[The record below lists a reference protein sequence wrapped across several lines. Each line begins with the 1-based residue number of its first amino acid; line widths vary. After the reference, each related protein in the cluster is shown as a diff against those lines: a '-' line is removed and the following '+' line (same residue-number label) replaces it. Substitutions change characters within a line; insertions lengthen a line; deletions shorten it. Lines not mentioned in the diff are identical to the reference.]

1 MLTQGTDY
9 SYTKLCVSFIYTAY
23 FITCKLNVLS
33 KSDKNLNYSVF
44 SQQNQEKTN
53 NTLSRANDFPHW
65 SNQKSIKIFTWFH
78 FVILQHITTQKKNN
92 HKSKKICANAEA
104 GIDKDVIRDVAGSR
118 ACRGMRLQ
126 RWKKRK
132 AK

>member
-44 SQQNQEKTN
+44 SQQKQEKTN
-53 NTLSRANDFPHW
+53 NTLSCANDFPHW

-78 FVILQHITTQKKNN
+78 FVILQRITTHKK
-92 HKSKKICANAEA
+92 KKIIKARRYVQMLRL
-104 GIDKDVIRDVAGSR
+104 GLIR
-118 ACRGMRLQ
+118 M
-126 RWKKRK
+126 
-132 AK
+132 

>member
-9 SYTKLCVSFIYTAY
+9 SYTKLCVSFIYTAH

-44 SQQNQEKTN
+44 SQQKQEKTN

-65 SNQKSIKIFTWFH
+65 SNQKSIKIVTWFH
-78 FVILQHITTQKKNN
+78 FVILQHITT
-92 HKSKKICANAEA
+92 HKKKIIKARRYVQMLRL
-104 GIDKDVIRDVAGSR
+104 GLIR
-118 ACRGMRLQ
+118 M
-126 RWKKRK
+126 
-132 AK
+132 

>member
-1 MLTQGTDY
+1 MLTQGSDY

-53 NTLSRANDFPHW
+53 NTLSCANDFPHW

-78 FVILQHITTQKKNN
+78 FVILQHK
-92 HKSKKICANAEA
+92 KKIIKARRYVQMLRL
-104 GIDKDVIRDVAGSR
+104 GLIR
-118 ACRGMRLQ
+118 M
-126 RWKKRK
+126 
-132 AK
+132 